1 MTAYTVEAL
10 TADGWQSIRKFTALM
25 PAIAHAYTGVYLA
38 PSWARARVT
47 CDTAPQVVEVPSP
60 FTA

>member
-1 MTAYTVEAL
+1 MTVYTVEAL

-38 PSWARARVT
+38 PSWARER
-47 CDTAPQVVEVPSP
+47 
-60 FTA
+60 